1 MQSKVF
7 ISHSSKDHEFVNELV
22 KKLRKDN
29 IDLFVDD
36 LDIKVG
42 DHIKEKIDQ
51 GLEECDFFMV
61 ILSKN
66 SLQSKWVEEEIDIAT
81 LKKLSGKNIK
91 ILPVILD
98 LEINEIPERF
108 RAIRAASFY
117 HNEIKDDEYLKII
130 EQIRDS
136 EKAKALNKF
145 QESFFSDL
153 EYIDNIIKKSRNVNK
168 TDVTKTEVEII
179 LNKIKNETYARYFFV
194 HADSEI
200 WFEILKIY
208 DFFVP
213 DVEKLKPI
221 DKGNGFFSLPY
232 WNVLPYLEKLSKNEE
247 FISKDENTKRLIEII
262 KNVTQILKDKNIDNS
277 RIWDSFISIIINLPN
292 NTIDFECIRLLE
304 DWINTKFPI

>member
-7 ISHSSKDHEFVNELV
+7 ISHSSKDHEFVNKLV
-22 KKLRKDN
+22 ERLGKDD

-36 LDIKVG
+36 WDIKVG
-42 DHIKEKIDQ
+42 DYIKEKIEK
-51 GLEECDFFMV
+51 GLEECDFFMF

-81 LKKLSGKNIK
+81 LKMLSGKNIK

-108 RAIRAASFY
+108 RAIRAAIFY

-136 EKAKALNKF
+136 ERAKALNKF

-153 EYIDNIIKKSRNVNK
+153 EYIDNIIKKSKNVNR
-168 TDVTKTEVEII
+168 TEVEII
-179 LNKIKNETYARYFFV
+179 LNKIKNETYERYFFDHV
-194 HADSEI
+194 DSEE
-200 WFEILKIY
+200 WFEILKVN

-213 DVEKLKPI
+213 DVKKLKPI

-232 WNVLPYLEKLSKNEE
+232 WDVLPYLEKLSKNEE
-247 FISKDENTKRLIEII
+247 FISKDENTKKLIEII
-262 KNVTQILKDKNIDNS
+262 KNVTKILKDKNIDNS